1 MCLEIKLKFSQLTSV
16 MFVMGKIN
24 WGLKSFVHLHAF
36 GDSLGTDD
44 DNQAL
49 LFHFDFA
56 SSTFIFK
63 QVRYI
68 YPLHSLKNV

>member
-36 GDSLGTDD
+36 GESLGRDD
-44 DNQAL
+44 D
-49 LFHFDFA
+49 
-56 SSTFIFK
+56 T
-63 QVRYI
+63 
-68 YPLHSLKNV
+68 